1 MFITAVKKN
10 PPGGD
15 LFLVYLCDT
24 GHIRVEER
32 APEEGNAD
40 TEAPDQ
46 DSSLAAGAG
55 GH

>member
-1 MFITAVKKN
+1 MIKTYR
-10 PPGGD
+10 
-15 LFLVYLCDT
+15 LFLSVRLYVPCDA

-46 DSSLAAGAG
+46 DSSLAAGVG